1 MASLGGHCPLL
12 VLPRHSSHHVLLSPH
27 PGLPQ
32 YLSLH
37 SLIATRPKHRHTF
50 PVQPLP
56 SRLSRRR
63 RHLSPLLLQPRLQAA
78 DAPFPSPV
86 LSQAVRQTLPPE
98 ALARSRIPLSRLP
111 LLLERLCHSLRIPH
125 PTRPNL
131 FPTGNAAFQNL
142 PLIVQPVHLAHRRPS
157 TRVQA
162 RRPRQRTTNTAI
174 VPKASPAGDR
184 YHPLHS
190 TVPLASPPLFRL
202 QLAFLVN
209 ALEPFPHQ

>member
-12 VLPRHSSHHVLLSPH
+12 VLPSHSSHHVLHSPH
-27 PGLPQ
+27 LGLPQ

-37 SLIATRPKHRHTF
+37 GLIATRPKHRHTL

-56 SRLSRRR
+56 SQLSRRR
-63 RHLSPLLLQPRLQAA
+63 RLLSPLLLQPRQQAA
-78 DAPFPSPV
+78 GAPYPSPV
-86 LSQAVRQTLPPE
+86 LSQAVRQTLPLE
-98 ALARSRIPLSRLP
+98 ALARSKIPLSHFP
-111 LLLERLCHSLRIPH
+111 LLLCHSLRIPH
-125 PTRPNL
+125 HTRPNL

-142 PLIVQPVHLAHRRPS
+142 LLIVQLVHLAHRRPS
-157 TRVQA
+157 TRDQA

-190 TVPLASPPLFRL
+190 MVPLANPPLFRL

-209 ALEPFPHQ
+209 ALEHFPHQ